1 MIIEKR
7 IKQLRSNQKISQQEL
22 GNILGVTKV
31 SVSCYEN
38 GKRVPSL
45 DTLIK
50 IAKYF
55 NTSLDYLVGREK
67 KIYNEESNKYV
78 GAISEQDIELIYEL
92 KHYPNL
98 YNKITK
104 DIKKSINQIN
114 KKIK

>member
-7 IKQLRSNQKISQQEL
+7 IKQLRINQKISQQEL

-114 KKIK
+114 KQIK

>member
-7 IKQLRSNQKISQQEL
+7 IKQLRINQKISQQEL

-50 IAKYF
+50 IAEYF

-114 KKIK
+114 KQIK